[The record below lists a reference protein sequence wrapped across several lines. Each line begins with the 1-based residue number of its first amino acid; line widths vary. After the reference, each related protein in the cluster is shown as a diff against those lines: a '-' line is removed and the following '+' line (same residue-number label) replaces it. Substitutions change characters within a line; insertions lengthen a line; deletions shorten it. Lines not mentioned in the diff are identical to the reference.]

1 MLELKLGFITQKNGE
16 MKHQTIK
23 AGQLTQILENELGK
37 DLEFNLLTGEVEVK
51 RDPVDTSIVENF
63 YVQLSEWGYTINKTA
78 ATDSLLVASQKNSYH
93 PVVDDLKRIENDE
106 LIQPIELNKV
116 ATNYLATNDRLYD
129 AMFACWLTGL
139 VARAFHNGCK
149 FDTCLVLQGKEGL
162 RKSSLLK
169 ALAGN
174 DDWVCDTWQEVQK
187 QLYMAIN
194 QCWIYELAE
203 LDHMTTKH
211 HQGALKA
218 LFSTAIDSYPP
229 PYARGIGKF
238 PRPSVFVATCNRL
251 DFLSD
256 PSADHRRYWI
266 IPLNQDPEKEEY
278 LDIEKLKV
286 DRDAILKAAI
296 IAYRKGRKAYLPQ
309 KLQNESNMR
318 NQNFLAENPF
328 MDPLADWVG
337 FRLAPFTTTEALID
351 SGLRDKER
359 IKDLDLKKASEC
371 LQSLGYRK
379 DKHQTQGDAGKKR
392 YWRKT

>member
-1 MLELKLGFITQKNGE
+1 MLRLSKGFITQKNGDE
-16 MKHQTIK
+16 RPQRIK
-23 AGQLTQILENELGK
+23 VGELTKLIHIEIGETLKL
-37 DLEFNLLTGEVEVK
+37 NLLTGEPEFNGT
-51 RDPVDTSIVENF
+51 RMDTYYVENF
-63 YVQLSEWGYTINKTA
+63 YIPLSELGYEIRKTA
-78 ATDSLLVASQKNSYH
+78 ATDALMYAAGKNSYH
-93 PVVDDLKRIENDE
+93 PVVDDLNRIEKDE
-106 LIQPIELNKV
+106 SIQPIDLDQI
-116 ATNYLATNDRLYD
+116 ATDYLGTNDRLYD

-296 IAYRKGRKAYLPQ
+296 IAYRKDRKAYLPQ